1 MTDKTILLLVD
12 PWLDQVLWKSPDCP
26 EERERHIFHIWHRGN
41 RTLKTTLANNA
52 FSVCS
57 WSWCLN
63 NNMPER
69 QGSSAL
75 TRTVATLFGNIFAVM
90 AKEEVIAAAK
100 PMASMDLTTKHR
112 LMKAGPSGTRSSN
125 LQEDKKDKTISWCQ
139 TGRYERNNI
148 ILLSYLSFKNPKVS
162 ISAWVNNS
170 ITLTRTGWCS
180 MTTQKVPWWA
190 KTLLRFGQSDT
201 TKEEK
206 SVTLVQ
212 HISHEHEQSTWLD
225 KKLWQVLTYF
235 PSTNEPIKLQ
245 TA

>member
-1 MTDKTILLLVD
+1 MGLHIQMTDKTILLLVD
-12 PWLDQVLWKSPDCP
+12 PWWDQVLWKSPDCP
-26 EERERHIFHIWHRGN
+26 EERERGRRHIFHIWHRGN

-69 QGSSAL
+69 QGLSAL

-100 PMASMDLTTKHR
+100 PTASMDLTTKHR

-139 TGRYERNNI
+139 TGRYERNLFY
-148 ILLSYLSFKNPKVS
+148 LLKTPK
-162 ISAWVNNS
+162 SAYQPEKITPSHSPKQDCAAWRHKKSRDEQKLCSNLDNLTQRRKKSWLLLCSTSHMNN
-170 ITLTRTGWCS
+170 
-180 MTTQKVPWWA
+180 
-190 KTLLRFGQSDT
+190 
-201 TKEEK
+201 
-206 SVTLVQ
+206 Q
-212 HISHEHEQSTWLD
+212 HD
-225 KKLWQVLTYF
+225 
-235 PSTNEPIKLQ
+235 
-245 TA
+245 